1 MEAPPEIIL
10 QIIGFSIF
18 MVILSM
24 IMNKKYMLSQEAM
37 MAQQERM
44 QMLQEKLMK
53 AQRFNNIELFQEAQ
67 AELANEMK
75 ELMRKQMIPMC
86 VRTLVFL
93 GMFGLLGLL
102 YGQYDS
108 IFPFPIL
115 FFGKGWAAVYI
126 LTSLGLSLLI
136 ALFKKIFKK
145 GTTQQPFVDIAGIRS
160 GMMNLSMNQMTP
172 MNSIPPTNKSTADP
186 PLNSALSNDEEK
198 IPEWKKKMNAEES
211 NQQTNKESQPDNIP
225 EWKRKL
231 QSQ

>member
-1 MEAPPEIIL
+1 
-10 QIIGFSIF
+10 
-18 MVILSM
+18 
-24 IMNKKYMLSQEAM
+24 

-44 QMLQEKLMK
+44 QMLQEKLLK

-67 AELANEMK
+67 NELANEMR

-86 VRTLVFL
+86 VRSLVFL

-126 LTSLGLSLLI
+126 LTSLGLSLII
-136 ALFKKIFKK
+136 ALFKKLFKK
-145 GTTQQPFVDIAGIRS
+145 GTTQQQFVDIAGIRS
-160 GMMNLSMNQMTP
+160 GMMNLSMNQMSP
-172 MNSIPPTNKSTADP
+172 MNPANTINPRPIANNNFAEQPPNLDTSSDAPENV
-186 PLNSALSNDEEK
+186 
-198 IPEWKKKMNAEES
+198 PEWKKRMNAENGTEER
-211 NQQTNKESQPDNIP
+211 KDSQKQDNVP